1 MNLNNNFGAL
11 SFNPLEGPGHGIA
24 QLRANLSL
32 RSEWD
37 SELVSPQKLGQI
49 ASDLGIGHF
58 SKDDILGL
66 WRIGLLRADCVE
78 SEASSQTKGLVS
90 LKFDSRH
97 LDVRAMATKQ
107 KGYGSSM
114 SKNSKA
120 RTSVDDSLPNVSF
133 HPTRVYVLHH
143 MVRTFASKTNP
154 CQYLIYRPGLAKVA
168 RFGLK
173 GLDRWT
179 SSPAFSERFDYWNQ
193 LAEVAAACSVV
204 LWLPPEGHEARARA
218 FNWLPSYVDMVRD
231 YLSRSGLFAIR
242 QWRED
247 LAWAAHTSD
256 ENKNVQTLL
265 RLMRQTERERIKG
278 SLGAAMKFLDM
289 AESIRRASERLLN
302 IELAEEDEIG
312 PGQWM
317 HGARKML
324 YGHERVFDAPRKDL
338 RDFLGILGL
347 DFGVKVRCYVEG
359 ETEFG
364 AFRYAIGVD
373 GLCSVVNLKGNV
385 VQRGGKGM
393 AFTDSLAG
401 DVRDRVISVI
411 VVDRDREDV
420 VRAVRKAASEKRIHG
435 RFYLSSPDFEL
446 ANFSI
451 EELLRVAIATALASN
466 FDDGEVSKRLVKEL
480 PLVSQA
486 KSAKEFM
493 RLLPPE
499 LKDSVSKGET
509 WGEALMKYAIAHPL
523 FPTGDSRA
531 GEEREIFDAAR
542 VLVRAQDVGYLRS
555 VEMEE
560 LDPET
565 GKMVKRRDEK
575 NGRDDSTAPDCQLH
589 DDVRKSG

>member
-1 MNLNNNFGAL
+1 MNLNDNFGTL
-11 SFNPLEGPGHGIA
+11 SFNPIVGPGHGIA
-24 QLRANLSL
+24 QLRANLL
-32 RSEWD
+32 FRSEWD
-37 SELVSPQKLGQI
+37 SALVSPQKLGQI
-49 ASDLGIGHF
+49 ASDLGIGRF
-58 SKDDILGL
+58 SEDEILGL

-78 SEASSQTKGLVS
+78 SESPPQDDGLLS
-90 LKFDSRH
+90 LNFDSRH
-97 LDVRAMATKQ
+97 LDLRALITKQ
-107 KGYGSSM
+107 KGYGSSL
-114 SKNSKA
+114 SKKSKV
-120 RTSVDDSLPNVSF
+120 RTSAADPLPNLSF

-143 MVRTFASKTNP
+143 VARTFVSNTNP
-154 CQYLIYRPGLAKVA
+154 CQYLIYRPGLVKVA

-173 GLDRWT
+173 SLDRWT
-179 SSPAFSERFDYWNQ
+179 SSAAFSDRFDYWNQ

-204 LWLPPEGHEARARA
+204 LWLPPEGHQAQTRS
-218 FNWLPSYVDMVRD
+218 FSWLSSYVDMVRD
-231 YLSRSGLFAIR
+231 YLKRSGLIAIR
-242 QWRED
+242 QWRAD
-247 LAWAAHTSD
+247 LAWAAHISD

-265 RLMRQTERERIKG
+265 RLMRQSERERIKG

-393 AFTDSLAG
+393 AFADSLAE

-420 VRAVRKAASEKRIHG
+420 VRAVKKAASEKRIHG

-451 EELLRVAIATALASN
+451 EELLRVAIATALACN
-466 FDDGEVSKRLVKEL
+466 FDDGEVNGRLVKDL
-480 PLVSQA
+480 PLVSHA

-493 RLLPPE
+493 RLLPSD
-499 LKDSVSKGET
+499 LKDGVTKGET
-509 WGEALMKYAIAHPL
+509 WGEALMKYAIAHPR
-523 FPTGDSRA
+523 FPVGDSRA

-555 VEMEE
+555 VDMEE

-575 NGRDDSTAPDCQLH
+575 RSCGDSVAQDLQ
-589 DDVRKSG
+589 D

>member
-1 MNLNNNFGAL
+1 MNLDNDFGRL
-11 SFNPLEGPGHGIA
+11 SFIPLEGPGYGIA
-24 QLRANLSL
+24 QLRENLSI

-49 ASDLGIGHF
+49 ASNLGIGHF

-66 WRIGLLRADCVE
+66 WRIGILRADCVE
-78 SEASSQTKGLVS
+78 SEHPPQINGLTS

-97 LDVRAMATKQ
+97 LDLRAIVTRQ
-107 KGYGSSM
+107 KGYGSSL
-114 SKNSKA
+114 SRKSKA
-120 RTSVDDSLPNVSF
+120 RTSADHPLPNLSF

-143 MVRTFASKTNP
+143 VVRTLASKTNP

-168 RFGLK
+168 RFELK

-179 SSPAFSERFDYWNQ
+179 SSPEFSDRFDSWNQ

-204 LWLPPEGHEARARA
+204 LWLPREAHEARAHA
-218 FNWLPSYVDMVRD
+218 LSWLPSYVEMVRD
-231 YLSRSGLFAIR
+231 YLKRSGLFAIR
-242 QWRED
+242 QWRQD

-265 RLMRQTERERIKG
+265 RLMRQSERERIKG
-278 SLGAAMKFLDM
+278 ALGAAMKFLDM
-289 AESIRRASERLLN
+289 AESIRRASELLLN

-338 RDFLGILGL
+338 RDFMGILGL

-364 AFRYAIGVD
+364 AFRYAIGAD

-385 VQRGGKGM
+385 VQRGGKGI
-393 AFTDSLAG
+393 AFTDSLAE

-420 VRAVRKAASEKRIHG
+420 VRAIKKAASEKRIHG

-451 EELLRVAIATALASN
+451 EELLRVAIATALACD
-466 FDDGEVSKRLVKEL
+466 FDDGKVSKRLAKEL
-480 PLVSQA
+480 PLVSKA

-493 RLLPPE
+493 RLLPSE
-499 LKDSVSKGET
+499 LKDAVTKGEA
-509 WGEALMKYAIAHPL
+509 WGEALMKYAIAHPM
-523 FPTGDSRA
+523 FPAGDSRA
-531 GEEREIFDAAR
+531 GKEREIFDAAN

-555 VEMEE
+555 VDMEE

-575 NGRDDSTAPDCQLH
+575 SGSDHITAPD
-589 DDVRKSG
+589 